1 MIRVVFDSLTKRR
14 LPEAELDALV
24 RRVLGVPLASHVE
37 LTEGMFNT
45 AYRLTATD
53 GREVVLKVAP
63 PPDVPLLTYEQDLM
77 RTEALAF
84 ELMAARGL
92 PVPEVLLHEDGLLLM
107 AALNGESWRSARSR
121 LSDAEHGALR
131 RELGAITRELHTI
144 RGEVFGYAQGPNAAT
159 WREAFTA
166 MVDAV
171 LADADRFGVELPD
184 VRPAVQARAHLLDEV
199 TEPVL
204 VHFDLWDANIF
215 LTGSREAGLRI
226 EGIIDPERAVFGDP
240 LAEIATVASFTD
252 LDDDFKTG
260 YGISGFTEAEETRIA
275 LYSAYLCMVMIVEGV
290 PRGYSGAEHEGHVR
304 FFRGKLAEYLEL

>member
-1 MIRVVFDSLTKRR
+1 MIRIVFDSLTKRR
-14 LPEAELDALV
+14 LPGAELDALV
-24 RRVLGVPLASHVE
+24 RRVLGVPLAAHVE

-45 AYRLTATD
+45 AYRLTAAD
-53 GREVVLKVAP
+53 GRETVLKVAP
-63 PPDVPLLTYEQDLM
+63 PPDVPLLTHERDLM

-84 ELMAARGL
+84 GLMAAHGL

-107 AALNGESWRSARSR
+107 TALNGESWRSARPR

-131 RELGAITRELHTI
+131 RELGAIARRLHTI
-144 RGEVFGYAQGPNAAT
+144 RGDVFGYVQGPNAAT

-204 VHFDLWDANIF
+204 VHFDLWEANIF
-215 LTGSREAGLRI
+215 LARDREGSCRI

-252 LDDDFKTG
+252 LDDDYKAG

-275 LYSAYLCMVMIVEGV
+275 LYSAYLCLVMIVEGV
-290 PRGYSGAEHEGHVR
+290 PRGYAGEEHEGHVR
-304 FFRGKLAEYLEL
+304 FFRSKLAEYLGL